1 MRYRF
6 VDSRLGPVLVAADE
20 QGLREVSFQEGVNP
34 AMLRAGWVEDQDF
47 LEEPA
52 RQLQSYLAGSLR
64 RFDLRL
70 APRGTPFQQ
79 KVWRALEEIPY
90 GRTITYSEL
99 AQSIGRPAACRAVG
113 AANGRNPLPIVLPCH
128 RVIGSNG
135 TLTGYGA
142 GLKFKEALL
151 QLERQKE
158 SGIRKQEVS
167 RRGAEMQRR

>member
-6 VDSRLGPVLVAADE
+6 VDSRLGPVLIAADE
-20 QGLREVSFQEGVNP
+20 QGLREISFQEGLNP
-34 AMLRAGWVEDQDF
+34 LMPPAGWVEDQGF

-52 RQLQSYLAGSLR
+52 RQLQSYLAGNLR

-70 APRGTPFQQ
+70 APGGTPFQQ
-79 KVWRALEEIPY
+79 KVWYALKEIPY

-99 AQSIGRPAACRAVG
+99 AQSIGRPTACRAVG

-142 GLKFKEALL
+142 GLRFKEALL

-158 SGIRKQEVS
+158 AGG
-167 RRGAEMQRR
+167 RRRRIQKKA